1 MEVRHSSETGD
12 GLYIMKESCVTS
24 PPVNPVAHIIV
35 TALAAPMQ
43 LMFWTKVV

>member
-43 LMFWTKVV
+43 LMF